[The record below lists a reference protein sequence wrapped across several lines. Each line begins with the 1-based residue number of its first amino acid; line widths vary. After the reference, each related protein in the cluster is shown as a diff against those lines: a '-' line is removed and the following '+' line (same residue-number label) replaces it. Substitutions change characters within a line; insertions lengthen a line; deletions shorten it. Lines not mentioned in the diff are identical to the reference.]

1 MQSFYDL
8 EVWKKSRDLKKKI
21 SILVKTFP
29 SEEKYRLNDQI
40 IRSSRSVTA
49 NFSEGYGKYTY
60 KETKQFCIHAR
71 GSLNETLNHL
81 IDAFDEEYISKE
93 QLISFKSEIE
103 ECARLLNGY
112 ISYLKKKM
120 DEKPPNRNACRPNY
134 LTGTPAVPNP

>member
-49 NFSEGYGKYTY
+49 NISEGYGKYTY
-60 KETKQFCIHAR
+60 KETKQFCIHSR

-120 DEKPPNRNACRPNY
+120 DEKPPNP
-134 LTGTPAVPNP
+134 

>member
-49 NFSEGYGKYTY
+49 NISEGYGKYTY

-81 IDAFDEEYISKE
+81 IDAFDEEYITKE

-103 ECARLLNGY
+103 ECSKLLNGY

-120 DEKPPNRNACRPNY
+120 DEKPPNP
-134 LTGTPAVPNP
+134 

>member
-8 EVWKKSRDLKKKI
+8 EVWKKARELKKKI

-49 NFSEGYGKYTY
+49 NISEGYGKYTY
-60 KETKQFCIHAR
+60 KETKQFCIHSR

-81 IDAFDEEYISKE
+81 IDAFDEEYITKE
-93 QLISFKSEIE
+93 QLVYFKNEIE
-103 ECARLLNGY
+103 ECTRLLNGY

-120 DEKPPNRNACRPNY
+120 DEK
-134 LTGTPAVPNP
+134 LPNP

>member
-8 EVWKKSRDLKKKI
+8 EVWKKARELKKRI

-29 SEEKYRLNDQI
+29 SEEKYRLTDQI

-49 NFSEGYGKYTY
+49 NISEGYGKYTY

-81 IDAFDEEYISKE
+81 IDAFDEEYNTKK
-93 QLISFKSEIE
+93 QLLLFKNEIAD
-103 ECARLLNGY
+103 CTKLLNGY
-112 ISYLKKKM
+112 ITYLKKKI
-120 DEKPPNRNACRPNY
+120 DEKPPNP
-134 LTGTPAVPNP
+134 